1 MKQLRVLCLI
11 GQIAFLFNPV
21 ALAEESD
28 DGPAVYTDNYRFA
41 LTYTSLENKQIDI
54 EFVVSARSFKVTTFE
69 PRLDFS
75 GTIMAAESKSLVLQ
89 YDLRL
94 QKNVVTGQFEGEKN
108 QNPFQTVSVIQGGLT
123 SNIRL
128 RLGTPV
134 EILNVGTESARLTVT
149 KVD

>member
-11 GQIAFLFNPV
+11 GQFALLFNPV
-21 ALAEESD
+21 ALAEESGD
-28 DGPAVYTDNYRFA
+28 DSAVYVDNYRFV
-41 LTYTSLENKQIDI
+41 LTYTSSENKQIDI
-54 EFVVSARSFKVTTFE
+54 EFVVSARSFKVSTFE
-69 PRLDFS
+69 PRLDFQ
-75 GTIMAAESKSLVLQ
+75 GTIMASESKSLVLQ

-94 QKNVVTGQFEGEKN
+94 QKDVVTGSFAGAEN
-108 QNPFQTVSVIQGGLT
+108 QKPFQTVSKIQGGLT

-128 RLGTPV
+128 RLGAPV